1 MKVAISYPPLGDARH
16 PTLGQN
22 RQFQWFHNPSFIYP
36 MVPASAATMLSGAG
50 HQVLWND
57 AIAMMWTPERFRS
70 FLESERPRLIAMETK
85 TPVVKRHWEII
96 RRIKAEFPDTLVAL
110 FGDHVTAL
118 PEESMEMCPVDFVL
132 TGGDYD
138 FLLLSLVEHLEG
150 RGDLEPGIWYREG
163 GLPRNTGPFALD
175 HDLNSTPEIDRDL
188 TRWDLYGEHLFV
200 KSPHTYTMAGRDC
213 WYGRCTFCSWTT
225 LYPSFRARSADKVL
239 DEIGHL
245 VDRYGIKE
253 IFDDTG
259 TFPEGGW
266 LERFCRGMIERGY
279 NRKIDI
285 SCNARVGSVSGD
297 EYLLMS
303 EAGFRLLK
311 FGLESAS
318 QETLDRLRKGTT
330 VQEIIDSCRLAK
342 KAGLTVHLTTMV
354 GYPWESVE
362 DAGRT
367 LELCR
372 ELLESGDA
380 DMLQATIV
388 IPYPGTPLFEEAR
401 ENDWLLT
408 TDWDRYDMSA
418 PVMKSPI
425 SEGEM
430 KQLTQGL
437 YRAFL
442 SPRFIARTLLSIRSV
457 DDLKFVARAGKA
469 VLGHLRD
476 FAIRRRQ

>member
-1 MKVAISYPPLGDARH
+1 MKVAISYPPLGGERH

-36 MVPASAATMLSGAG
+36 MVPASAATMLSDAG
-50 HQVLWND
+50 HNVLWND
-57 AIAMMWTPERFRS
+57 AIAMRWTPERFRA

-96 RRIKAEFPDTLVAL
+96 RRIKADCPDMLVAL

-138 FLLLSLVEHLEG
+138 FLLASLVEHLEG
-150 RGDLEPGIWYREG
+150 KGDLEAGVWYREEG
-163 GLPRNTGPFALD
+163 RTRNTGPFTLD
-175 HDLNSTPEIDRDL
+175 HDLDSAPEIDRDL
-188 TRWDLYGEHLFV
+188 TRWDLYGEHLFI

-213 WYGRCTFCSWTT
+213 WYARCTFCSWTT
-225 LYPSFRARSADKVL
+225 LYPTFRARRPEDVL

-245 VDRYGIKE
+245 IDRYGVKE
-253 IFDDTG
+253 VFDDTG
-259 TFPEGGW
+259 TFPVKGW

-279 NRKIDI
+279 NHKISI
-285 SCNARVGSVSGD
+285 SCNARVGSMTGD
-297 EYLLMS
+297 EYLLMA

-318 QETLDRLRKGTT
+318 QETLDHLRKGTT
-330 VQEIIDSCRLAK
+330 VQEIIESCRLAK

-354 GYPWESVE
+354 GYPWESAE
-362 DAGRT
+362 DARRT
-367 LELCR
+367 LDLCR
-372 ELLESGDA
+372 SLLKRGYA

-408 TDWDRYDMSA
+408 TDWDRYDMSG

-457 DDLKFVARAGKA
+457 DDLKFVARAAKA

-476 FAIRRRQ
+476 FTTRRR